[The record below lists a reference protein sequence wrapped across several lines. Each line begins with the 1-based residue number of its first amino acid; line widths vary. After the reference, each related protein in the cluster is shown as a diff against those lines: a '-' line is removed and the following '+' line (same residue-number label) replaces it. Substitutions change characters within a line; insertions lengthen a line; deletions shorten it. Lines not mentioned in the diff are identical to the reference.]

1 MIALPPVGAQGGNH
15 VIYLDYSANAPVDE
29 RVLAAFCD
37 AERSCI
43 GNANSVHAAGQLA
56 RSEME
61 RAVASIA
68 AGLGAQ
74 ADEVILTSGASEAN
88 NLAIKGI
95 ARASRHLGRHIIST
109 PLEHASVSG
118 ALTALQEQGWEI
130 DLPDVR
136 RDGTID
142 LEQLRSLLRR
152 DTVLVAISWV
162 DSELGTVQPVRQV
175 SELLRDFPQCRLHV
189 DATQA
194 VGKIPL
200 SFEGIDTLSFAPHKF
215 GGLNGS
221 GVLLKRRG
229 LAIEP
234 LIHGGASTTIYRSG
248 TPAVGLAV
256 AAARAL
262 ELALKE
268 LEDRRAVVQAH
279 NGRLRTALSA
289 YPKLRINS
297 PGGRDPPHPQP
308 ERGGGAGR
316 GGPAGAERKGRVRV
330 GQVRLFS
337 GEYAVPGGVRGE
349 PRQEERA
356 GLLAHQPEPPHHRR
370 RARRLSFHLR
380 RMLQGGICMPREL
393 TKQQLIERSINKKF
407 RKELWT
413 PFVAAIK
420 RYALIQVGDRIAVCI
435 SGGKDS
441 MLMAKL
447 MQELQ
452 RHSDVPFEL
461 VFLVM
466 DPGYNEI
473 NRRKIESNAAL
484 LGIPITIFET
494 DVFAVANSAEENPCY
509 LCARMRRGYLYSKA
523 QALGC
528 NKIALGHHRNDVIET
543 VVMSMFYGSQLQSM
557 PPKLHSANFEG
568 MELIRPMYC
577 IREEDI
583 LAWKRYNELEF
594 IQCACR
600 FTENCTMCDNGGGG
614 SKRQEIKTLLRRL
627 SRDNPDLET
636 SIFNSMHA
644 VCLDT
649 MAGYKSKGVK
659 HSFLERYDDKA

>member
-1 MIALPPVGAQGGNH
+1 
-15 VIYLDYSANAPVDE
+15 
-29 RVLAAFCD
+29 
-37 AERSCI
+37 
-43 GNANSVHAAGQLA
+43 
-56 RSEME
+56 
-61 RAVASIA
+61 
-68 AGLGAQ
+68 
-74 ADEVILTSGASEAN
+74 
-88 NLAIKGI
+88 
-95 ARASRHLGRHIIST
+95 
-109 PLEHASVSG
+109 
-118 ALTALQEQGWEI
+118 
-130 DLPDVR
+130 
-136 RDGTID
+136 
-142 LEQLRSLLRR
+142 
-152 DTVLVAISWV
+152 
-162 DSELGTVQPVRQV
+162 
-175 SELLRDFPQCRLHV
+175 
-189 DATQA
+189 
-194 VGKIPL
+194 
-200 SFEGIDTLSFAPHKF
+200 
-215 GGLNGS
+215 
-221 GVLLKRRG
+221 
-229 LAIEP
+229 
-234 LIHGGASTTIYRSG
+234 
-248 TPAVGLAV
+248 
-256 AAARAL
+256 
-262 ELALKE
+262 
-268 LEDRRAVVQAH
+268 
-279 NGRLRTALSA
+279 
-289 YPKLRINS
+289 
-297 PGGRDPPHPQP
+297 
-308 ERGGGAGR
+308 
-316 GGPAGAERKGRVRV
+316 
-330 GQVRLFS
+330 
-337 GEYAVPGGVRGE
+337 
-349 PRQEERA
+349 
-356 GLLAHQPEPPHHRR
+356 
-370 RARRLSFHLR
+370 
-380 RMLQGGICMPREL
+380 MPREL

-413 PFVAAIK
+413 PFVAAVK
-420 RYALIQVGDRIAVCI
+420 RYELIQAGDRIAVCI

-509 LCARMRRGYLYSKA
+509 LCARMRRGHLYSKA

-636 SIFNSMHA
+636 SIFNSVHA

-659 HSFLERYDDKA
+659 HSFLECYDDKA

>member
-1 MIALPPVGAQGGNH
+1 
-15 VIYLDYSANAPVDE
+15 
-29 RVLAAFCD
+29 
-37 AERSCI
+37 
-43 GNANSVHAAGQLA
+43 
-56 RSEME
+56 
-61 RAVASIA
+61 
-68 AGLGAQ
+68 
-74 ADEVILTSGASEAN
+74 
-88 NLAIKGI
+88 
-95 ARASRHLGRHIIST
+95 
-109 PLEHASVSG
+109 
-118 ALTALQEQGWEI
+118 
-130 DLPDVR
+130 
-136 RDGTID
+136 
-142 LEQLRSLLRR
+142 
-152 DTVLVAISWV
+152 
-162 DSELGTVQPVRQV
+162 
-175 SELLRDFPQCRLHV
+175 
-189 DATQA
+189 
-194 VGKIPL
+194 
-200 SFEGIDTLSFAPHKF
+200 
-215 GGLNGS
+215 
-221 GVLLKRRG
+221 
-229 LAIEP
+229 
-234 LIHGGASTTIYRSG
+234 
-248 TPAVGLAV
+248 
-256 AAARAL
+256 
-262 ELALKE
+262 
-268 LEDRRAVVQAH
+268 
-279 NGRLRTALSA
+279 
-289 YPKLRINS
+289 
-297 PGGRDPPHPQP
+297 
-308 ERGGGAGR
+308 
-316 GGPAGAERKGRVRV
+316 
-330 GQVRLFS
+330 
-337 GEYAVPGGVRGE
+337 
-349 PRQEERA
+349 
-356 GLLAHQPEPPHHRR
+356 
-370 RARRLSFHLR
+370 
-380 RMLQGGICMPREL
+380 MPREL

-413 PFVAAIK
+413 PFVAAVK
-420 RYALIQVGDRIAVCI
+420 RYELIQAGDRIAVCI

-636 SIFNSMHA
+636 SIFNSVHA